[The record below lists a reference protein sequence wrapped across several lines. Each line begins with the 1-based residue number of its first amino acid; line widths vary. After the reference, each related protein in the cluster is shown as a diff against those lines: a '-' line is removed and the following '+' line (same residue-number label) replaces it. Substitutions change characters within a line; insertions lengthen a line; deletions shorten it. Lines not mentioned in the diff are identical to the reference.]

1 MFNRVKPGQRWQP
14 KADEVNAMLAAGA
27 ALRSVPGLSALTDT
41 PPGNA
46 VIRVKNITGDTIQRY
61 RAFGLGE
68 SLVADL
74 EDSSRVPEVVLE
86 LVEWE
91 SGPVAV
97 IQQPLAD
104 DEIGFALV
112 SGVTLL
118 EVSDEGTETDRQ
130 ATPGTD
136 GVCDPGSGPITIL
149 MPRPEDGGFVLAA
162 MGVGGSRVFPVTLAQ
177 VGGSQGTN
185 AAAASWTYD
194 VKDFDSDDVLE
205 AAVNPTASP
214 HKFKRPSVGQMIKAT
229 FGYAHYTSD
238 GDLALGWINEVADQE
253 ACEE

>member
-118 EVSDEGTETDRQ
+118 EVSDEGSETDRQ

-136 GVCDPGSGPITIL
+136 GVCDPGSGPITLL
-149 MPRPEDGGFVLAA
+149 MPRPADGGFVLAA
-162 MGVGGSRVFPVTLAQ
+162 LGVGGSGGGRVVFPPSGGIPAATLNVGKTIVTMGTAECFLAS
-177 VGGSQGTN
+177 VGTSGATKTYTKGS
-185 AAAASWTYD
+185 
-194 VKDFDSDDVLE
+194 DVLR
-205 AAVNPTASP
+205 VYNTV
-214 HKFKRPSVGQMIKAT
+214 RRVVGANGAPLQIKLD
-229 FGYAHYTSD
+229 TSGLWVIDVEDCD
-238 GDLALGWINEVADQE
+238 G
-253 ACEE
+253 